1 MNINKYKILFYIT
14 AIAVP
19 IFAVLM
25 FNPRT
30 DVAIYGPYF
39 GFEEEYLQKE
49 LDLIGKD
56 LDIRIKYFPVI
67 DVETHIVENYEDG
80 DIPDIA
86 IMPNPQGVT
95 NLGERSIAV
104 PIENVIQADYLNRVY
119 PKHLIDITTSL
130 ETGINY
136 GAWLRLF
143 PNSLIWYDISK
154 IEKYYDVNF
163 QDFDSLISSTYKIA
177 DSGVTPWCAN
187 SESSASTG
195 WIQTNWLEDV
205 ILSKHGPEI
214 YDRWSQLDIQASN
227 VKIYSS
233 MQVIDDLIFYPNHIH
248 NGHNSIISKEF
259 RNLPKVLLDDNNSC
273 FLSWSGHYFRYYI
286 PEEYPYGEDYGVIKL
301 PKINLEDTVVG
312 IGDAVVLIKDDQI
325 ARNVITEMISSKF
338 GEKWSSYSDTE
349 FISANRYFNG
359 EIINNK
365 LTQYEFRIVH
375 DALKKDL
382 FRYDASEIMDRGIG
396 SNLLWEF
403 FIRYINGGSDSIVK
417 LLNEL
422 DKEI

>member
-1 MNINKYKILFYIT
+1 MNSYKNYLFPVLFFTVTILIS
-14 AIAVP
+14 I
-19 IFAVLM
+19 IG
-25 FNPRT
+25 FNPAE
-30 DVAIYGPYF
+30 VVIIGPEFHEQEYF
-39 GFEEEYLQKE
+39 LEE
-49 LDLIGKD
+49 LDIISDNLDIKIQYKAVIDPENYIIENKD
-56 LDIRIKYFPVI
+56 L
-67 DVETHIVENYEDG
+67 NAS
-80 DIPDIA
+80 IA
-86 IMPNPQGVT
+86 LIPNPQGVT
-95 NLGERSIAV
+95 NLAKRG
-104 PIENVIQADYLNRVY
+104 YLYKLNSLMVEDSLINNIY
-119 PKHLIDITTSL
+119 PDHLIDIVS
-130 ETGINY
+130 INSDVY
-136 GAWLRLF
+136 AGWTRLF

-154 IEKYYDVNF
+154 IEKYDDVNF
-163 QDFDSLISSTYKIA
+163 QDFGSLISSTYKIA

-248 NGHNSIISKEF
+248 NGQYSIISKEF

-286 PEEYPYGEDYGVIKL
+286 PEEYTYGEDYGVIKL